1 MAAATHREQELAA
14 NVADITAQIGL
25 DVRTSYATAST
36 ALRQAIF
43 LRDELLPEAREVYR
57 VASVSY
63 GLGGTSA
70 LDLLDAKRTLLDAEK
85 PVRRRAGRRQRR
97 PGRPRARGGSF
108 PPGRAV
114 RSPSMRDL
122 VRPSTAAVAALALS
136 LLTVSC
142 GRRAEKAAD
151 PSAPPAQESA
161 AAKPRDLTLD
171 PAQRQKIRLE
181 KVAPSPFHRTV
192 ETTGTV
198 AFDQNRSTQV
208 LAPISGPVS
217 RILVEIGARV
227 GRGQSLATVASPD
240 FAADVSALR
249 KAEATAKNAR
259 RVADLDQQLW
269 KNDAIARR
277 DLEQAETDAVAAE
290 ADRDA
295 ALSAAPRPRGRRQDD
310 RRHPGEPPD
319 HGDGRRRH
327 PLADRRHRGREADH
341 PRAAPP
347 GRHHPLLHGGRP
359 LDGVGDGERLRVRPA
374 VRRAGGHGPRA
385 DRRPR
390 AAPIQGKVDYI
401 AALVDPNTRAIAVR
415 IVAPNPNEMLK
426 RDLYVRAE
434 IESRRESTG
443 LLVPVSAV
451 LRDDEN
457 LPFVFVANPDGS
469 FARRRVQ
476 IGTRVG
482 DRQEITS
489 GLTAG
494 ETIVVEGGLFLQT
507 AESQ

>member
-1 MAAATHREQELAA
+1 
-14 NVADITAQIGL
+14 
-25 DVRTSYATAST
+25 
-36 ALRQAIF
+36 
-43 LRDELLPEAREVYR
+43 
-57 VASVSY
+57 
-63 GLGGTSA
+63 
-70 LDLLDAKRTLLDAEK
+70 
-85 PVRRRAGRRQRR
+85 
-97 PGRPRARGGSF
+97 
-108 PPGRAV
+108 
-114 RSPSMRDL
+114 MRDL
-122 VRPSTAAVAALALS
+122 VRPSTAAVAALVLS
-136 LLTVSC
+136 LLTASC
-142 GRRAEKAAD
+142 GRHSEKAAD
-151 PSAPPAQESA
+151 PSVPATSETA

-181 KVAPSPFHRTV
+181 KVEATSFHRTL

-198 AFDQNRSTQV
+198 AFDQNRATQV

-217 RILVEIGARV
+217 RILAEIGARV

-240 FAADVSALR
+240 FAVDVSALR

-295 ALSAAPRPRGRRQDD
+295 ALLQLRDLGVDAKTIGDIQANRPTTAMAGAAIRS
-310 RRHPGEPPD
+310 
-319 HGDGRRRH
+319 
-327 PLADRRHRGREADH
+327 PLAGTVVEKLITPGQLLQAGTTPCFTVADLSTVWVMANVFESDL
-341 PRAAPP
+341 PFVAP
-347 GRHHPLLHGGRP
+347 
-359 LDGVGDGERLRVRPA
+359 GDTARVRTDAP
-374 VRRAGGHGPRA
+374 GP
-385 DRRPR
+385 
-390 AAPIQGKVDYI
+390 PIQGRVDYI
-401 AALVDPNTRAIAVR
+401 AALVDPNTRAVAVR

-457 LPFVFVANPDGS
+457 LPFLFVANPDGG

-476 IGTRVG
+476 IGTRLG

-489 GLTAG
+489 GLMAG
-494 ETIVVEGGLFLQT
+494 ETIVVEGGLFLQF
-507 AESQ
+507 AENQ